1 MIRNIM
7 YEYTKSDDID
17 MQSFYIIS
25 FIFITIFVYYAIKLG
40 MVYGFNIAFFLWCTT
55 VCTTPI
61 STASVLLS
69 FPIKIFTNI
78 PMFITKIVI
87 SILSLFVVMYYY
99 KYKREMINT
108 IPVGRAI
115 IEIIKN
121 KLFSIFLIASLSSV
135 LSSYILNYIVD
146 IHFLKVGIL
155 DELND
160 NNVLA
165 LSLVSII
172 FLVLNF
178 IYIKLLVDNNIVG
191 FNRKHYFL

>member
-1 MIRNIM
+1 
-7 YEYTKSDDID
+7 
-17 MQSFYIIS
+17 
-25 FIFITIFVYYAIKLG
+25 
-40 MVYGFNIAFFLWCTT
+40 
-55 VCTTPI
+55 
-61 STASVLLS
+61 VLLS
-69 FPIKIFTNI
+69 FPIKIFTNV

-155 DELND
+155 DEVND
-160 NNVLA
+160 NNILA